1 MALERSATGNDAAL
15 CPLPAPKAGEGVD
28 GGPVREHFSRRPDPL
43 SCLGGG
49 HGLKPSFN
57 QDCWDWSTVLL
68 FANVRWGGGR
78 VRVQMGT
85 SKVPPHTRLF
95 PRQAPL

>member
-28 GGPVREHFSRRPDPL
+28 GGPVGEHFSRRPDPL
-43 SCLGGG
+43 SCWGGG

-68 FANVRWGGGR
+68 FANVKWGGGA
-78 VRVQMGT
+78 G
-85 SKVPPHTRLF
+85 
-95 PRQAPL
+95 